1 MVACFHGS
9 GQAAAEFLQ
18 LVPDEPLKCS
28 LHVCLGGR
36 ANPAVV
42 SLLLEAKADV
52 DEEFSLPRNKLLW
65 LLMKLSN
72 FRHRISSQ
80 RSRLSTF
87 AFHLQGAT
95 PLMFSVLSG
104 SREGTA
110 VLLAAGARK
119 DLRNSRGRTASALA
133 LELETP
139 DLGALVSEAPEE
151 QRNTLELAPSVA
163 DAEAVDGQLQGLL
176 QDDEV
181 DDTFSI

>member
-1 MVACFHGS
+1 
-9 GQAAAEFLQ
+9 
-18 LVPDEPLKCS
+18 
-28 LHVCLGGR
+28 
-36 ANPAVV
+36 VV